1 MRLSAPRITPS
12 ESHEWDADQRALMA
26 KMERGV
32 GPVNVIRTLVRH
44 EKLLRRWLPFAN
56 HLLFKSTLS
65 ARDREILILRTA
77 WNTQAVY
84 EWGQHVVIARR
95 AGLSEAEIARIKA
108 DAEAEG
114 WSEAEG
120 ALIRVADELIADK
133 MLSEEAWAGLAAHY
147 STEQVLDVIFT
158 VGNYTAVAMAVNAI
172 GVQLDEGLE
181 RF

>member
-1 MRLSAPRITPS
+1 M
-12 ESHEWDADQRALMA
+12 
-26 KMERGV
+26 
-32 GPVNVIRTLVRH
+32 
-44 EKLLRRWLPFAN
+44 
-56 HLLFKSTLS
+56 
-65 ARDREILILRTA
+65 
-77 WNTQAVY
+77 
-84 EWGQHVVIARR
+84 VIARR